1 MAELYN
7 TWATC
12 CSSVARW
19 DCALLHHIIINE
31 EWGLLLSSKTTK
43 VLAVFTAAATT
54 AAFASWMAA
63 DSDSLAEQDEGTQT
77 LVDDEGREYTLT
89 QNEDG
94 SETATYEDGRSV
106 TIKREE
112 NGSLRFLYGSE
123 GLIAG
128 LAAGYYMFH
137 GLSGGEGGR
146 YSPVQG
152 RFIPNGPVVPMK
164 EKEDPRNTGY
174 RSGSSFSSS
183 SRGSAIKVRTSSGS
197 KSSSSAKSSSSS
209 GAKSG
214 FGSAGARSSAS

>member
-137 GLSGGEGGR
+137 GLSGGAGGR
-146 YSPVQG
+146 YSVVQR

-183 SRGSAIKVRTSSGS
+183 STTTSRTF
-197 KSSSSAKSSSSS
+197 SSSSPCSRMASLSST
-209 GAKSG
+209 K
-214 FGSAGARSSAS
+214 R

>member
-1 MAELYN
+1 M
-7 TWATC
+7 
-12 CSSVARW
+12 
-19 DCALLHHIIINE
+19 
-31 EWGLLLSSKTTK
+31 LSSKTSK

-54 AAFASWMAA
+54 AAFASWLAEDA
-63 DSDSLAEQDEGTQT
+63 DILAEQDEGPQI
-77 LVDDEGREYTLT
+77 LVDDEGQEYTLT

-94 SETATYEDGRSV
+94 SETAAYEDGRSV

-112 NGSLRFLYGSE
+112 NGSLRFLHGSE

-146 YSPVQG
+146 YSAVQG

-164 EKEDPRNTGY
+164 EKEDPRNTVY

-183 SRGSAIKVRTSSGS
+183 SRSNTSKVRTSFGS